1 MPRLSILAPR
11 AYWAKFDLC
20 FLWTKYEFWAVIP
33 LADRIYR
40 QRYGEA
46 VLEVFTMYLPTVFA
60 LAVVAT
66 IGYLVGR
73 RQQATAEVHADRAR
87 RELKRAKAVAS
98 QLEEIAERIRANVA
112 AHQPSIAKFKDRVN
126 AISGNDKEAAWRDL
140 FLESENIL
148 KPMLE
153 LAAQISHA
161 YDELRQQ
168 SSQLM
173 TFTETRT
180 DSLTGISNR
189 KALDETLVA
198 SFSQLAKHD
207 QPFSLGI
214 FDIDH
219 FKKINDLQ
227 GHVYGDQVL
236 QSVARLLDEQSRETD
251 LVARYGGEEFVVV
264 MPHTNLEAAT
274 VFAEKIRKAIDNASI
289 VSISGGVASA
299 TTQDTP
305 QTLLARAD
313 AALYAAKTA
322 GRNRV
327 HCNTGLAIKSYDSD
341 ASESQ
346 VAPTSEVAAQ

>member
-1 MPRLSILAPR
+1 
-11 AYWAKFDLC
+11 
-20 FLWTKYEFWAVIP
+20 
-33 LADRIYR
+33 
-40 QRYGEA
+40 
-46 VLEVFTMYLPTVFA
+46 

-73 RQQATAEVHADRAR
+73 RQQQPNEVHVERAR

-112 AHQPSIAKFKDRVN
+112 AHQPSIAKFKDRIN
-126 AISGNDKEAAWRDL
+126 AISGADQEAAWRDL

-148 KPMLE
+148 KPILE
-153 LAAQISHA
+153 LSAQISHA

-168 SSQLM
+168 SSHLM

-180 DSLTGISNR
+180 DALTGISNR
-189 KALDETLVA
+189 KALDETLA
-198 SFSQLAKHD
+198 AAFSQLTRHN

-219 FKKINDLQ
+219 FKRINDLQ

-236 QSVARLLDEQSRETD
+236 QSVARLIDEHSRETD

-264 MPHTNLEAAT
+264 MAHTNLETAT
-274 VFAEKIRKAIDNASI
+274 VFAEKLRETIDTASI
-289 VSISGGVASA
+289 VSMSGGVASA

-313 AALYAAKTA
+313 AALYAAKAA
-322 GRNRV
+322 GRNRI
-327 HCNTGLAIKSYDSD
+327 HCNTGLAIKPYESKPEQTPAPVVEPVPTTD
-341 ASESQ
+341 A
-346 VAPTSEVAAQ
+346 AASVG